1 MSPTTG
7 QSITR
12 DYSKKGKERKEENP
26 KVGKLLKK
34 KPFSILMCS
43 VLVFLVMFQPYEH

>member
-26 KVGKLLKK
+26 KVGKLLKNT
-34 KPFSILMCS
+34 FFHINVLCVS
-43 VLVFLVMFQPYEH
+43 VSCDVSTI